1 MSSKT
6 LPDASLR
13 AASVTVPQHVVH
25 RSFPAETVVLN
36 LQTGTYHGLN
46 PTGGAM
52 FEALER
58 ARSVR
63 AAAALIAEH
72 YNRPQD
78 EVEQDLCE
86 LCEALHE
93 RGLIEIDGRAHTPDE

>member
-6 LPDASLR
+6 LPDVSLL

-58 ARSVR
+58 AHGVR
-63 AAAALIAEH
+63 AAAALMAERFS
-72 YNRPQD
+72 RPRD
-78 EVEQDLCE
+78 EIEQDLCE

-93 RGLIEIDGRAHTPDE
+93 RGLIEIDGGA

>member
-6 LPDASLR
+6 LSDASLP
-13 AASVTVPQHVVH
+13 AANVAIPQHVVH

-36 LQTGTYHGLN
+36 LRTGTYHGLN

-52 FEALER
+52 FDAL
-58 ARSVR
+58 ASTGSAR
-63 AAAALIAEH
+63 AAAAVIAER
-72 YNRPQD
+72 YDEPED

-93 RGLIEIDGRAHTPDE
+93 RGLIEIDGRANTPDG

>member
-6 LPDASLR
+6 LPDVSLQT
-13 AASVTVPQHVVH
+13 ASVTVPQHVVH

-46 PTGGAM
+46 PTAGAM
-52 FEALER
+52 FQALER
-58 ARSVR
+58 TRSVP
-63 AAAALIAEH
+63 AAAALIAER
-72 YNRPQD
+72 YDRPRD
-78 EVEQDLCE
+78 AIEQDLCE

-93 RGLIEIDGRAHTPDE
+93 RGLVDIDGRAHTPDE

>member
-6 LPDASLR
+6 LSDPSLL
-13 AASVTVPQHVVH
+13 AAGVTVPQHVVH

-36 LQTGTYHGLN
+36 LHTGTYHGLN

-52 FEALER
+52 FDALGR
-58 ARSVR
+58 TGSVR
-63 AAAALIAEH
+63 AAAALVAER
-72 YNRPQD
+72 YDRPQD
-78 EVEQDLCE
+78 EIEQDLRE

-93 RGLIEIDGRAHTPDE
+93 RGLIDIDGRAHTPDE

>member
-6 LPDASLR
+6 LPDVSLL

-58 ARSVR
+58 ARGVG
-63 AAAALIAEH
+63 AAAALMAERF
-72 YNRPQD
+72 NRPRN
-78 EVEQDLCE
+78 EIEQDLCE

-93 RGLIEIDGRAHTPDE
+93 RGLIEIDGGA